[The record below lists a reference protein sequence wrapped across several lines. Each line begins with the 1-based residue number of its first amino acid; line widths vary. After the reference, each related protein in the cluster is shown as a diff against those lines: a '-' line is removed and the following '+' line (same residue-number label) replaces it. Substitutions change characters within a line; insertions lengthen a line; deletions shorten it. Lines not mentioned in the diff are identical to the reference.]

1 MNQAIVQVKN
11 VKKTYQS
18 GDTLVTALDSTTE
31 TFNKGELTLIMGPSG
46 SGKTTLLSLVG
57 CVIYPTSGDVLLKNV
72 QVNTLSENELAK
84 IRLNTI
90 GFVFQ
95 QFNLIEPL
103 TALENVMQPMILQG
117 ISTKVARERALIAL
131 EKVNLLD
138 RKNNL
143 PKKLSGGQKQR
154 VAIARALVTNP
165 EIILCDEPTASLDA
179 KSGATIMEELK
190 HLSRQEKAEATY
202 FDQLYAK
209 GSEALEKLA
218 FTEAKEL
225 FDKAYALD
233 EVKQEDILDKKLKAE
248 ELEKKQKQLDE
259 YAKWLQEAIK
269 INNQLSSEWRDASSK
284 LSIGTMT
291 VAEFKEKAQGML
303 ETHHE
308 LLTSAENEILNISGE
323 LSVSHTQY
331 LTKIQSNYEQNRLV
345 IISTGTENVTVEQ
358 ILKSGVGLDGIQ
370 EQQAL
375 HIQSLKTYAQS
386 QGIVF
391 NEK

>member
-57 CVIYPTSGDVLLKNV
+57 CVIYPTSGDVYLKNI
-72 QVNTLSENELAK
+72 QVNNLSENELAN

-103 TALENVMQPMILQG
+103 TALENVMQPLILQG
-117 ISTKVARERALIAL
+117 VSNKEAKERALIAL
-131 EKVNLLD
+131 EKVNLLE

-190 HLSRQEKAEATY
+190 QLSRQ
-202 FDQLYAK
+202 
-209 GSEALEKLA
+209 
-218 FTEAKEL
+218 
-225 FDKAYALD
+225 DKA
-233 EVKQEDILDKKLKAE
+233 
-248 ELEKKQKQLDE
+248 
-259 YAKWLQEAIK
+259 
-269 INNQLSSEWRDASSK
+269 
-284 LSIGTMT
+284 
-291 VAEFKEKAQGML
+291 
-303 ETHHE
+303 
-308 LLTSAENEILNISGE
+308 
-323 LSVSHTQY
+323 
-331 LTKIQSNYEQNRLV
+331 V
-345 IISTGTENVTVEQ
+345 IIVTHDLRLRKFADRIVYVEEGKVSNT
-358 ILKSGVGLDGIQ
+358 IS
-370 EQQAL
+370 
-375 HIQSLKTYAQS
+375 
-386 QGIVF
+386 
-391 NEK
+391 NEEDYK